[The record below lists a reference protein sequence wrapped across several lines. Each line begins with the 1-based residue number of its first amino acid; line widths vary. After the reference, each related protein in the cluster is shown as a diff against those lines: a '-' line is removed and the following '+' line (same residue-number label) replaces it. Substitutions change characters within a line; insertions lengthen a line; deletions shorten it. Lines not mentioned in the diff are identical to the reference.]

1 MILDLGGG
9 VEMTIEKGRNIMS
22 SRRRNYKIRNTI
34 MDENVNEEELE
45 EELDDDCPYCLGTG
59 IGWNHESNSCG
70 HCKGRGYQLPTR
82 EDYDPD

>member
-1 MILDLGGG
+1 
-9 VEMTIEKGRNIMS
+9 
-22 SRRRNYKIRNTI
+22 
-34 MDENVNEEELE
+34 MDENENEEELEE

-70 HCKGRGYQLPTR
+70 YCRGRGYNLPER

>member
-1 MILDLGGG
+1 
-9 VEMTIEKGRNIMS
+9 MTIEKGRNIMS

-34 MDENVNEEELE
+34 MDENENEEELEE

-70 HCKGRGYQLPTR
+70 YCKGRGYNLPTR